1 MNLSSGYRSSSTIF
15 ILLYCFKK
23 AMLETMTFFFFKDGI
38 VSNISFKIAAV
49 QQFESVLFKMKQP
62 EQMVVAIPT

>member
-1 MNLSSGYRSSSTIF
+1 
-15 ILLYCFKK
+15 
-23 AMLETMTFFFFKDGI
+23 MLETMTFFFFKDGI